1 MGGSDP
7 GDGGVRPGDGGVRPG
22 DGGVRP
28 RGWGVGPPGTGGR
41 DPGTRVSS
49 ILGTAPRAGPPPA
62 LPVAQP
68 RTWVWHPKLEPF
80 GCQVW
85 GGPKDWGYKFWTYC
99 DLSKNATSLRP
110 VLIGRVEIGTPRSS
124 DGGADFGMGGATT
137 PSPGSDPPGWGGSD
151 PFRGVRSGRRRKRT
165 PNRGGGGSKKCLK
178 LASSIYINTPRIPIP
193 NLPTGKGRNRG
204 GRVSKKVP
212 KKEASLAVK
221 K

>member
-7 GDGGVRPGDGGVRPG
+7 GDGGVRPGDGGVRP
-22 DGGVRP
+22 
-28 RGWGVGPPGTGGR
+28 RGWGGQTRGWGGQTRGWGGQTPGMGGR
-41 DPGTRVSS
+41 TPRDGGSGPGYPGFEHPWNRTSGR
-49 ILGTAPRAGPPPA
+49 PPPA

-137 PSPGSDPPGWGGSD
+137 PSPGSDPPGWGG
-151 PFRGVRSGRRRKRT
+151 PTRSGGYDPGDVENGPQT
-165 PNRGGGGSKKCLK
+165 GGE
-178 LASSIYINTPRIPIP
+178 
-193 NLPTGKGRNRG
+193 G
-204 GRVSKKVP
+204 GRKS
-212 KKEASLAVK
+212 ASN
-221 K
+221 